1 MIFAKRKAEE
11 VAEALAQKSGID
23 QPTVAPATGYQQ
35 KGRQGKAPLM
45 TWHDPAVV
53 QQLKML
59 AAEKGK
65 TQQKLMAEA
74 LNMLFAKYGKGQIA

>member
-1 MIFAKRKAEE
+1 MESEKPKKLQQ
-11 VAEALAQKSGID
+11 ALAQKSGID
-23 QPTVAPATGYQQ
+23 QPPAVPATGYQQ

-65 TQQKLMAEA
+65 TQQSFIAEA
-74 LNMLFAKYGKGQIA
+74 LNMLFAKYGKGQIAT